1 MNQAKIPRT
10 IVQYVVPGSPA
21 FVAGLYAGDQILS
34 VNEQNLKTAPVSE
47 VVKAIQEADSNKYV
61 HVCKFVCVSMYVQ
74 YMSIKYHHT
83 VTIITLVLLPV

>member
-34 VNEQNLKTAPVSE
+34 VNKQNLKTAPVSE

-61 HVCKFVCVSMYVQ
+61 YKICVSLCVCLCMY
-74 YMSIKYHHT
+74 SIC
-83 VTIITLVLLPV
+83 